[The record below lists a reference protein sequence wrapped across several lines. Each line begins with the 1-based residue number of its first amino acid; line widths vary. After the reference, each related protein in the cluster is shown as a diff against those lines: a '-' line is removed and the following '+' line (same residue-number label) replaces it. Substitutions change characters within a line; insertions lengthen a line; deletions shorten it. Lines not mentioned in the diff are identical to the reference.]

1 MGAPMKIIRQ
11 ADLEKELEHL
21 KESLYALMRSYESVN
36 QAFHQYLKSDK
47 AIEDRY
53 GDFLLARNYEEMQTL
68 SEMGEKNQAERHEI
82 SSGLSQEEAA
92 RKVLDFYLHL
102 PDGFSHPFE
111 KYRGA
116 GNFLSLAKND
126 IYSTFEDREA
136 SRSLLKDM
144 AMVVEA
150 LPEYYDS
157 GRRST
162 KETLFNEVWD
172 YIRCRFEKEKQ
183 KVISEDSKQTPKEM
197 TQIPEEMAQ
206 MPMETVQTTK
216 KTENS
221 SQYSGQ
227 EAGQSGQLTE
237 MSESERSSEEVR
249 QIPKEVDAS
258 QEKTKQISKALEES
272 SEEPE
277 QILGKTQAIKN
288 ETELPPEEQEPQQ
301 QEELEP
307 QKLEQKEETRKR
319 KAGRTP

>member
-82 SSGLSQEEAA
+82 SSDLSQEEAA

-150 LPEYYDS
+150 LPEYYEN

-162 KETLFNEVWD
+162 KENLFNEIWD
-172 YIRCRFEKEKQ
+172 YIRCRFEKEKRE
-183 KVISEDSKQTPKEM
+183 VISEDTK
-197 TQIPEEMAQ
+197 QIPEEMAQ
-206 MPMETVQTTK
+206 VSKDTRNNPEDSRQ
-216 KTENS
+216 
-221 SQYSGQ
+221 
-227 EAGQSGQLTE
+227 
-237 MSESERSSEEVR
+237 ESEQSMQPSKEE
-249 QIPKEVDAS
+249 
-258 QEKTKQISKALEES
+258 KQILEES
-272 SEEPE
+272 KQIPSELERITEGQKQASKGSEELPEETE
-277 QILGKTQAIKN
+277 QISGTTQAVSS
-288 ETELPPEEQEPQQ
+288 ETEQLPEEQEQQQ
-301 QEELEP
+301 QEKQQP
-307 QKLEQKEETRKR
+307 QKTEQKEETRKR
-319 KAGRTP
+319 KTGRTP

>member
-11 ADLEKELEHL
+11 ADLEKELEYL

-68 SEMGEKNQAERHEI
+68 AEMGEKNQDERHEI
-82 SSGLSQEEAA
+82 SSDLSQEEAA

-150 LPEYYDS
+150 LPEYYDN

-162 KETLFNEVWD
+162 KEVLFNEVWD

-183 KVISEDSKQTPKEM
+183 ERISEDAK
-197 TQIPEEMAQ
+197 
-206 MPMETVQTTK
+206 
-216 KTENS
+216 
-221 SQYSGQ
+221 
-227 EAGQSGQLTE
+227 
-237 MSESERSSEEVR
+237 
-249 QIPKEVDAS
+249 QIPKAVDAS
-258 QEKTKQISKALEES
+258 QKESKQISKMSEES
-272 SEEPE
+272 SEKPE
-277 QILGKTQAIKN
+277 QIPGITQAIINK
-288 ETELPPEEQEPQQ
+288 TEQPPEEQEQQQ

-307 QKLEQKEETRKR
+307 QKSEQKEETRKR

>member
-53 GDFLLARNYEEMQTL
+53 GDFLLARNYVEMQTL
-68 SEMGEKNQAERHEI
+68 SEMGEKNQDERHEI
-82 SSGLSQEEAA
+82 SSDLSQEEAA

-150 LPEYYDS
+150 LPEYYDN

-172 YIRCRFEKEKQ
+172 YIRCRFEKERQ
-183 KVISEDSKQTPKEM
+183 EVISEDTK
-197 TQIPEEMAQ
+197 QIPEEMAQ

-216 KTENS
+216 ETENS
-221 SQYSGQ
+221 PKYSGQ

-237 MSESERSSEEVR
+237 MAESEQSSEEVR
-249 QIPKEVDAS
+249 PIPKEVDAS
-258 QEKTKQISKALEES
+258 KEEIQQISKAPEEL
-272 SEEPE
+272 SEETE
-277 QILGKTQAIKN
+277 QILQETQTVSN
-288 ETELPPEEQEPQQ
+288 ETEQPPEEQEQQQ
-301 QEELEP
+301 QEEQQP
-307 QKLEQKEETRKR
+307 QKTEQKEETRKR
-319 KAGRTP
+319 KTGRTP

>member
-1 MGAPMKIIRQ
+1 MGTPMKIIRQ

-68 SEMGEKNQAERHEI
+68 SEMGEKNQDERHEI
-82 SSGLSQEEAA
+82 SSDLSQEEAA

-150 LPEYYDS
+150 LPEYYDN

-162 KETLFNEVWD
+162 KETLFDEVWD

-183 KVISEDSKQTPKEM
+183 EVISEDSK
-197 TQIPEEMAQ
+197 QIPEEMAQ

-216 KTENS
+216 ETENS
-221 SQYSGQ
+221 PQYSRK
-227 EAGQSGQLTE
+227 EAEQSSQLTE
-237 MSESERSSEEVR
+237 MAENERSPEEVR
-249 QIPKEVDAS
+249 QIPKEAEAS
-258 QEKTKQISKALEES
+258 QKETKQISKALEEFSEETEQVSEEAQVIS
-272 SEEPE
+272 SETE
-277 QILGKTQAIKN
+277 Q
-288 ETELPPEEQEPQQ
+288 PPEEQEQQQ
-301 QEELEP
+301 QEEQQP
-307 QKLEQKEETRKR
+307 QKTEQKEETRKR
-319 KAGRTP
+319 KIGRTP

>member
-53 GDFLLARNYEEMQTL
+53 GDFLLARNYKEMQTL
-68 SEMGEKNQAERHEI
+68 TEMGEKNQAERHEI
-82 SSGLSQEEAA
+82 SSDLSQEEAA

-157 GRRST
+157 GRRSA

-183 KVISEDSKQTPKEM
+183 EVISEDAK
-197 TQIPEEMAQ
+197 QIPEEMAQ
-206 MPMETVQTTK
+206 MPMETVQTSK
-216 KTENS
+216 ETENS
-221 SQYSGQ
+221 SKYSGQ
-227 EAGQSGQLTE
+227 DVEQSGQLTK
-237 MSESERSSEEVR
+237 MAESERSSEEVR
-249 QIPKEVDAS
+249 EIPKTVDAS
-258 QEKTKQISKALEES
+258 QEETKQISKAPEEL
-272 SEEPE
+272 PE
-277 QILGKTQAIKN
+277 
-288 ETELPPEEQEPQQ
+288 ETEQAPEEAQVFLSETEQPPEEQEKQLQHQ
-301 QEELEP
+301 QEELQP
-307 QKLEQKEETRKR
+307 QKTEEKEEIRKK

>member
-1 MGAPMKIIRQ
+1 MGVPMKIIRQ

-53 GDFLLARNYEEMQTL
+53 GDFLLARNYDEMQTL
-68 SEMGEKNQAERHEI
+68 AEMGEKNQDEKPGI
-82 SSGLSQEEAA
+82 SSDLSQEEAA

-150 LPEYYDS
+150 LPEYYDN

-162 KETLFNEVWD
+162 KEKLFNEVWD

-183 KVISEDSKQTPKEM
+183 EVISEDTA
-197 TQIPEEMAQ
+197 QISEETAQ
-206 MPMETVQTTK
+206 IPMETEQI
-216 KTENS
+216 
-221 SQYSGQ
+221 
-227 EAGQSGQLTE
+227 
-237 MSESERSSEEVR
+237 SSE
-249 QIPKEVDAS
+249 
-258 QEKTKQISKALEES
+258 
-272 SEEPE
+272 
-277 QILGKTQAIKN
+277 TQAISS
-288 ETELPPEEQEPQQ
+288 ETEQPSEEEEQEQQQ
-301 QEELEP
+301 QEDLQP
-307 QKLEQKEETRKR
+307 QRTEQKEETRKR

>member
-68 SEMGEKNQAERHEI
+68 SEMGEKNQDEKPGI
-82 SSGLSQEEAA
+82 SSDLSQEEAA

-150 LPEYYDS
+150 LPEYYDN

-162 KETLFNEVWD
+162 KENLFNEVWD

-183 KVISEDSKQTPKEM
+183 EVISEDTK
-197 TQIPEEMAQ
+197 QIPEEMAQ
-206 MPMETVQTTK
+206 MPMETVQITK
-216 KTENS
+216 ETENS
-221 SQYSGQ
+221 PKYSGQ

-237 MSESERSSEEVR
+237 MAESERSSEEVR

-258 QEKTKQISKALEES
+258 REETKQISKA
-272 SEEPE
+272 SEEFSEETE
-277 QILGKTQAIKN
+277 QISVETQAISS
-288 ETELPPEEQEPQQ
+288 ETEQPPEEQELQQ

-307 QKLEQKEETRKR
+307 QKSEQKEESRKR

>member
-1 MGAPMKIIRQ
+1 MGVLMKIIRQ

-68 SEMGEKNQAERHEI
+68 SEMGEKNLDEKPGI
-82 SSGLSQEEAA
+82 SSDLSQEEAA

-136 SRSLLKDM
+136 SRSMLKDM

-150 LPEYYDS
+150 LPEYYDN

-162 KETLFNEVWD
+162 KEALFNEVWD
-172 YIRCRFEKEKQ
+172 YIRCRFDREKQ
-183 KVISEDSKQTPKEM
+183 EV
-197 TQIPEEMAQ
+197 IPEE
-206 MPMETVQTTK
+206 
-216 KTENS
+216 
-221 SQYSGQ
+221 SGQ
-227 EAGQSGQLTE
+227 GLVNTT
-237 MSESERSSEEVR
+237 
-249 QIPKEVDAS
+249 QIPKETRNNPDDAR
-258 QEKTKQISKALEES
+258 QESEQARLLSKEEKQFSEKKEQISKESEKLSEETKQILGE
-272 SEEPE
+272 SEEASE
-277 QILGKTQAIKN
+277 NTKLISDETQTVSN
-288 ETELPPEEQEPQQ
+288 ETEQPSEEQEQQ
-301 QEELEP
+301 QQGDLQP
-307 QKLEQKEETRKR
+307 QRMEQKEETRKR
-319 KAGRTP
+319 KTGRTP

>member
-36 QAFHQYLKSDK
+36 QTFHQYLKSDK

-68 SEMGEKNQAERHEI
+68 SEMGEKNQDEKSGI
-82 SSGLSQEEAA
+82 SNDLSQEEAA

-150 LPEYYDS
+150 LPEYYDN

-183 KVISEDSKQTPKEM
+183 EVISEDAEQISKT
-197 TQIPEEMAQ
+197 
-206 MPMETVQTTK
+206 
-216 KTENS
+216 
-221 SQYSGQ
+221 
-227 EAGQSGQLTE
+227 
-237 MSESERSSEEVR
+237 
-249 QIPKEVDAS
+249 VDAS
-258 QEKTKQISKALEES
+258 QVEAKQISKAPEELSEETERISQETQVIS
-272 SEEPE
+272 SEAE
-277 QILGKTQAIKN
+277 Q
-288 ETELPPEEQEPQQ
+288 PPEEQEKQQLQQ
-301 QEELEP
+301 QEELQP
-307 QKLEQKEETRKR
+307 QKTKQKEETRKR
-319 KAGRTP
+319 KVGRTP